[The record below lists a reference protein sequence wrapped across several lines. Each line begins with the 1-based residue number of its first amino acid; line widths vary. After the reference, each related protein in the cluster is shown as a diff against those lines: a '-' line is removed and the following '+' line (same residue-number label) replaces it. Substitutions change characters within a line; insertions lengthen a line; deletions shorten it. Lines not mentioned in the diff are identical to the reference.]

1 MMPDQFLL
9 RAENL
14 ARFYRLGGRQT
25 EALKGINLEISSG
38 TIVAVR
44 GRSGS
49 GKTTLLNCL
58 AGLDRPTRGHVWVNG
73 QKITHMSEGGRTRL
87 RRREIGFIF
96 QSHALIPTYSAGEN
110 IDLMLR
116 LAGWPRRAR
125 QQRVA
130 EVLGLVDLGN
140 WIDHRPFEL
149 SGGQQQ
155 RVSIARAIAAR
166 PSVVFADEPTGELD
180 VGTGEAILALFRQ
193 TAQLEQTTF
202 LIATHDFA
210 VDRYADEILYLRD
223 GEIQE

>member
-14 ARFYRLGGRQT
+14 ARFYRLGGRQI
-25 EALKGINLEISSG
+25 EALKGINLEISAG

-116 LAGWPRRAR
+116 LAVGLGVRAKNVWQRCWGW
-125 QQRVA
+125 
-130 EVLGLVDLGN
+130 L
-140 WIDHRPFEL
+140 
-149 SGGQQQ
+149 
-155 RVSIARAIAAR
+155 
-166 PSVVFADEPTGELD
+166 T
-180 VGTGEAILALFRQ
+180 
-193 TAQLEQTTF
+193 
-202 LIATHDFA
+202 
-210 VDRYADEILYLRD
+210 
-223 GEIQE
+223 